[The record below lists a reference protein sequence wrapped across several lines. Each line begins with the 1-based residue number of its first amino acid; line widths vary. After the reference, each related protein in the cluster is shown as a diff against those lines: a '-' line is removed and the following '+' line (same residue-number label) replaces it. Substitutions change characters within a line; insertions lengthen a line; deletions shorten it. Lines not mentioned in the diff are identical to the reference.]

1 MIVFK
6 QSIGTWFQFFELISV
21 FLIISFQMGKVGGT
35 FLQKYPTC
43 AGDCENCWFFF
54 FFKNTIVFLFFNTH
68 PHKLFQDFVEIHCVL
83 TSQSW
88 SGVCNAYLLRSQ
100 LYNCPRNG
108 IVGLFLTR
116 NHTFFSFTN
125 LNWLDGKRLLESG
138 LMLGLNH
145 YI

>member
-1 MIVFK
+1 MLKEGNTIWGGGQISCKNIQLVLVTVKIV
-6 QSIGTWFQFFELISV
+6 
-21 FLIISFQMGKVGGT
+21 
-35 FLQKYPTC
+35 
-43 AGDCENCWFFF
+43 DFFF

-68 PHKLFQDFVEIHCVL
+68 PRKLFQDFVEIHCVL

-116 NHTFFSFTN
+116 NHAFFSFTN
-125 LNWLDGKRLLESG
+125 LKWLDGKRLLESG